1 MRLTH
6 LTMLASLERSSKCA
20 ASTAETMAPSSADKS
35 QVSSVTRNFLARLKN
50 AAGPFDALTAI
61 TCLAG
66 GRASCDEGCVLADG
80 WSLWELEPR
89 SSEGDAEAEAVAE
102 SSPGFAGEDASVDAR
117 EVRCLSGWSLCSDAG
132 L

>member
-1 MRLTH
+1 MGDVSLGVPGCVVTRFQNTIFCNHMRLTH

-66 GRASCDEGCVLADG
+66 GSVSCDDGCVLSDG
-80 WSLWELEPR
+80 WSL
-89 SSEGDAEAEAVAE
+89 
-102 SSPGFAGEDASVDAR
+102 
-117 EVRCLSGWSLCSDAG
+117 
-132 L
+132 